1 MLAKEI
7 KDMTQEEMLEEL
19 KTWDDK
25 AWQKFK
31 RDNYEVINLGPIPEQ
46 DDAS

>member
-1 MLAKEI
+1 MLAKE
-7 KDMTQEEMLEEL
+7 MTEQEMLKEL
-19 KTWDDK
+19 ETWDEK

-46 DDAS
+46 DNVS